1 MRKNKR
7 KTKRAHARFALFHTW
22 KGTHSQIDLFR
33 YLSKLAHQSLLA
45 LVGEFGD
52 IAACADGTHEILATV
67 KQRETQ
73 SEAARGKGSLTEVIA
88 ARGDLLQLGLQRLP
102 CRAVHG

>member
-1 MRKNKR
+1 MQKNKR

-45 LVGEFGD
+45 LVGELGD
-52 IAACADGTHEILATV
+52 IAACADGPHEISAAV
-67 KQRETQ
+67 KQGEPQ
-73 SEAARGKGSLTEVIA
+73 SEAARSKGPLTEVIA
-88 ARGDLLQLGLQRLP
+88 ARGDLLQLGFQCLP